1 MFSIG
6 DFMIY
11 SAHGICKVDDICE
24 KTVSGITKT
33 YYVLHPIDSIGH
45 LTISSPVDNDKVAML
60 ELMSKEEANELLES
74 FQYPGVKWIENPNF
88 RYRQY
93 NDIVNTGNRKEIA
106 KVVKTLMQKKLDAE
120 LHGKKL
126 YESDRKLL
134 EHIQHV
140 LFKELAISLETT
152 VEKVH
157 DIVIQFV
164 KQSTKK
170 RMPL

>member
-33 YYVLHPIDSIGH
+33 YYVLHPIDNYGD
-45 LTISSPVDNDKVAML
+45 LTISSPVDNEKVNML
-60 ELMSKEEANELLES
+60 ELMTQGEANELLES
-74 FQYPGVKWIENPNF
+74 FRYPGLKWIENPNI
-88 RYRQY
+88 RNRQY
-93 NDIVNTGNRKEIA
+93 NDIVKTGNRKEIA

-126 YESDRKLL
+126 YESDRRLL
-134 EHIQHV
+134 DHIQHV
-140 LFKELAISLETT
+140 LFKELAISLDTT
-152 VEKVH
+152 VEEINEMV
-157 DIVIQFV
+157 V
-164 KQSTKK
+164 KLVKLSTKK
-170 RMPL
+170 RMPV